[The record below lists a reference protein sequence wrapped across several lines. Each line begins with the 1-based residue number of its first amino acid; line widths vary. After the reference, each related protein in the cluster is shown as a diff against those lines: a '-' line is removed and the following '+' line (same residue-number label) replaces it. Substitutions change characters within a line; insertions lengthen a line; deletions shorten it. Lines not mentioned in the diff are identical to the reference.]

1 MYRIFGCYE
10 ALDGGELA
18 EALEDFTGGVSE
30 SYDIGDEHYA
40 VNEEKRQAFYDQLK
54 KSLERGS
61 LICAAIPVCNNWF
74 NLFKPDF

>member
-30 SYDIGDEHYA
+30 SYDITDEHFA
-40 VNEEKRQAFYDQLK
+40 VNEEKRQTFYDQLK

-74 NLFKPDF
+74 SSFKPDF